1 MKDCI
6 YYLNIGN
13 RNVVLIGDEELNKFI
28 SENIVSNR
36 KLSIEE
42 ELTPNRVFGVF
53 KNNEETLVINNNLPG
68 GKIQEGEDPREFLEK
83 KFNNFENLQ
92 ISDILASNLINDE
105 KFANHNPQTMVFKL
119 VEELLGKSKKLN
131 KELVD
136 KFG

>member
-53 KNNEETLVINNNLPG
+53 KNNEETLVINNSLPG
-68 GKIQEGEDPREFLEK
+68 RKIQEDEDPR
-83 KFNNFENLQ
+83 
-92 ISDILASNLINDE
+92 
-105 KFANHNPQTMVFKL
+105 
-119 VEELLGKSKKLN
+119 
-131 KELVD
+131 
-136 KFG
+136 

>member
-105 KFANHNPQTMVFKL
+105 KV
-119 VEELLGKSKKLN
+119 V
-131 KELVD
+131 
-136 KFG
+136 